1 MSTTKTI
8 QITLKDFNSIEKVFF
23 DYLLQNP
30 NDQDALTTMQS
41 IIEQC
46 LDTKD

>member
-1 MSTTKTI
+1 MTTTI
-8 QITLKDFNSIEKVFF
+8 QINSKDFNTLEKVFF

-30 NDQDALTTMQS
+30 NDQDALTTIQS

-46 LDTKD
+46 LDKKD